1 MARRVTDGERLPV
14 GRLSNEQVAA
24 VPSATTVLLREAES
38 GFEVFMLER
47 HVETEFAG
55 GAYVFPGGRVEEA
68 DRSLDLDRWSGL
80 DLASVVTTMQI
91 DEGLALG
98 LHVAAVRETFEE
110 SGFLLAS
117 RDGSPVTSADLT
129 SESFQA
135 AREKLASRDE
145 SWDWAGWLEAER
157 LVLDLGA
164 LAWWSWWV
172 TPREVHKRF
181 ETWFFVSAVPEDQ
194 AGAHDEI
201 ETVASRWTSPD
212 AALRAG
218 RTGEVT
224 IVYPTRKNLEG
235 LAGYGSAAAVLEAAR
250 SGEVDRRRVLPEVVQ
265 QEDGGIRVR
274 HPFTGEMEAP

>member
-14 GRLSNEQVAA
+14 GRLSDDRVAA
-24 VPSATTVLLREAES
+24 MPSATTVLLRETEA

-68 DRSLDLDRWSGL
+68 DRSLGSDRWSGL
-80 DLASVVTTMQI
+80 DLAAAATMMQI

-110 SGFLLAS
+110 SGFLFAS
-117 RDGSPVTSADLT
+117 RDGSPVTSVDLAST
-129 SESFQA
+129 SFQE
-135 AREKLASRDE
+135 AREKLSSRGE
-145 SWDWAGWLEAER
+145 NWDWAGWLDDEGLA
-157 LVLDLGA
+157 LDLGA

-194 AGAHDEI
+194 VGAHDEI

-218 RTGEVT
+218 RDGKVT

-235 LAGYGSAAAVLEAAR
+235 LAAYRSAAAVLEAAR
-250 SGEVDRRRVLPEVVQ
+250 IGDIDRRRVLPEVVQ
-265 QEDGGIRVR
+265 DEDGSICVR
-274 HPFTGEMEAP
+274 HPFTGEVEAP